1 MFNLT
6 TPEFSKKERVLIL
19 LKEYD
24 SLREEIIRRTDS
36 RDRFITVAGAVIAAT
51 LAFGAT
57 RINYENGFQNPNNYV
72 LIGVIAVLILG
83 ASIAARALWRPTRR
97 LRQRVVDLEKQ
108 IDTLVGGDPLLD
120 RDSSETMRKRM
131 KLRLMEDPNRPPPV
145 SKSLTTDKRNHRSIA
160 SYLFSV
166 AGASTASTHKGYDP
180 VAVTCPDMCI
190 SKLKEM
196 HMDRLWICK
205 HCDGAIIRS

>member
-6 TPEFSKKERVLIL
+6 TPEFSKKGARAYPPQGV
-19 LKEYD
+19 
-24 SLREEIIRRTDS
+24 RFPTRGNHRRTDS

-57 RINYENGFQNPNNYV
+57 RINFENGFQNPNNYV

-83 ASIAARALWRPTRR
+83 ASIAARAVWRHTRI

-120 RDSSETMRKRM
+120 RDSSEAMRKRM
-131 KLRLMEDPNRPPPV
+131 KLRLMEDPNGQ
-145 SKSLTTDKRNHRSIA
+145 D
-160 SYLFSV
+160 
-166 AGASTASTHKGYDP
+166 
-180 VAVTCPDMCI
+180 AVKVP
-190 SKLKEM
+190 
-196 HMDRLWICK
+196 
-205 HCDGAIIRS
+205 

>member
-6 TPEFSKKERVLIL
+6 TPEFSKKERVPIL

-36 RDRFITVAGAVIAAT
+36 RDRFIMVAGAVIAAT
-51 LAFGAT
+51 LAFGPM
-57 RINYENGFQNPNNYV
+57 RINFENGFQNPNNYV

-83 ASIAARALWRPTRR
+83 ASIAAKVVWRHTRR

-120 RDSSETMRKRM
+120 RNSFEAMRKRM
-131 KLRLMEDPNRPPPV
+131 KLRLMEDPNGQ
-145 SKSLTTDKRNHRSIA
+145 D
-160 SYLFSV
+160 
-166 AGASTASTHKGYDP
+166 
-180 VAVTCPDMCI
+180 AVKVPSD
-190 SKLKEM
+190 
-196 HMDRLWICK
+196 
-205 HCDGAIIRS
+205 

>member
-51 LAFGAT
+51 LAVGAT
-57 RINYENGFQNPNNYV
+57 RINFENGFQNPDNYV

-83 ASIAARALWRPTRR
+83 AAIAARAVWRHTRI

-120 RDSSETMRKRM
+120 RDSAEAMRQRM
-131 KLRLMEDPNRPPPV
+131 KLRLMKDPNGE
-145 SKSLTTDKRNHRSIA
+145 D
-160 SYLFSV
+160 
-166 AGASTASTHKGYDP
+166 
-180 VAVTCPDMCI
+180 AVKVPSD
-190 SKLKEM
+190 
-196 HMDRLWICK
+196 
-205 HCDGAIIRS
+205 

>member
-51 LAFGAT
+51 LAVGAT
-57 RINYENGFQNPNNYV
+57 RINFENGFQNPNNYV

-83 ASIAARALWRPTRR
+83 ASIAARAVWRHTRR
-97 LRQRVVDLEKQ
+97 LRQRVVELEKQ

-120 RDSSETMRKRM
+120 RDSSEAMRRRM
-131 KLRLMEDPNRPPPV
+131 KLQLMKDPNGQ
-145 SKSLTTDKRNHRSIA
+145 D
-160 SYLFSV
+160 
-166 AGASTASTHKGYDP
+166 
-180 VAVTCPDMCI
+180 AVKVPSD
-190 SKLKEM
+190 
-196 HMDRLWICK
+196 
-205 HCDGAIIRS
+205 

>member
-51 LAFGAT
+51 LAVGAT
-57 RINYENGFQNPNNYV
+57 RINFENGFQNPDNYV

-83 ASIAARALWRPTRR
+83 ASIAARAVWRHTRR

-120 RDSSETMRKRM
+120 RNSSEAMRKRM
-131 KLRLMEDPNRPPPV
+131 KLRLMEDPNGQ
-145 SKSLTTDKRNHRSIA
+145 D
-160 SYLFSV
+160 
-166 AGASTASTHKGYDP
+166 
-180 VAVTCPDMCI
+180 AVKVPSD
-190 SKLKEM
+190 
-196 HMDRLWICK
+196 
-205 HCDGAIIRS
+205 

>member
-24 SLREEIIRRTDS
+24 FLREEIIRRTDS

-83 ASIAARALWRPTRR
+83 ASIAARAVWRPTRI
-97 LRQRVVDLEKQ
+97 LRQRVVDLEKE

-120 RDSSETMRKRM
+120 RDSSEAMRKRM
-131 KLRLMEDPNRPPPV
+131 KLRLMEDPNGPGTVKVP
-145 SKSLTTDKRNHRSIA
+145 SD
-160 SYLFSV
+160 
-166 AGASTASTHKGYDP
+166 
-180 VAVTCPDMCI
+180 
-190 SKLKEM
+190 
-196 HMDRLWICK
+196 
-205 HCDGAIIRS
+205 

>member
-36 RDRFITVAGAVIAAT
+36 HDRFITVAGAVIAAT
-51 LAFGAT
+51 LAFGAA
-57 RINYENGFQNPNNYV
+57 RMNFESGFQNPNIYV

-83 ASIAARALWRPTRR
+83 ASIAARTVWRHTRR

-108 IDTLVGGDPLLD
+108 IDILVGGDPLLD
-120 RDSSETMRKRM
+120 RDSAEAMRQRM
-131 KLRLMEDPNRPPPV
+131 KLRLMEDPE
-145 SKSLTTDKRNHRSIA
+145 
-160 SYLFSV
+160 
-166 AGASTASTHKGYDP
+166 GQ
-180 VAVTCPDMCI
+180 
-190 SKLKEM
+190 
-196 HMDRLWICK
+196 
-205 HCDGAIIRS
+205 DGGKALSD